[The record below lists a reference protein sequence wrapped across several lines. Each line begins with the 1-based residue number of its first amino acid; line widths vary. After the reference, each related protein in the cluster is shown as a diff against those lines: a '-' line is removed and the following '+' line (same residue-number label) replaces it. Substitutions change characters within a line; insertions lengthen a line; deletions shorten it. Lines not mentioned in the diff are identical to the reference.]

1 MQMESSLSLRPS
13 LAPSLKPGPAG
24 PVIIQS
30 PQVTGR
36 LTGRLQITV
45 QVPSPQRM
53 RILDR
58 RARAIH

>member
-53 RILDR
+53 RT
-58 RARAIH
+58 